1 MCFKKAAPVMREL
14 LQDGYKEANPPTP
27 PSQILSWCR
36 LLDKAYG
43 MDEDEGVRQRLVDL
57 MGYMH
62 YQILLHEF
70 DKVRAREPT
79 RNDDYYAALLPMMTY
94 VASSE
99 RYRMMFNAGSLA
111 YDFCKK
117 DADEDGRMEMFY
129 HRLIREKKDPLWMDP
144 KFPMRAGY
152 DFRHMGDPEVLAS
165 RDDAKVIETFKADM
179 ANLSELGD
187 EW

>member
-1 MCFKKAAPVMREL
+1 MREL
-14 LQDGYKEANPPTP
+14 LQDGYRQANPPIP

-36 LLDKAYG
+36 LLDKAY
-43 MDEDEGVRQRLVDL
+43 DVEQDAGVRRRLVDL

-70 DKVRAREPT
+70 DKVREREPT
-79 RNDDYYAALLPMMTY
+79 RNDAYYAALLPMMTY

-99 RYRMMFNAGSLA
+99 RYRMMFNAGSLG

-117 DADEDGRMEMFY
+117 DAAEDKRMEFHY
-129 HRLIREKKDPLWMDP
+129 HRLAHEKTDPIWMDP

-165 RDDAKVIETFKADM
+165 YDDAGVIETFKADM
-179 ANLSELGD
+179 AELSKLGN